1 MEGALLSTN
10 AETGATDINTTSV
23 HVLKVN
29 AQAASARGQGAW
41 SEHLKRWELTV
52 KSSLTACLDGVIK
65 ARTQWLRHGKNVG
78 VDAGVMDEMAYHAQV
93 TTTLTHPLKH
103 PVIRS
108 LHID

>member
-23 HVLKVN
+23 HVFKVN